1 MAAGKG
7 ELQIQTLR
15 LKNETPI
22 FPGDTHLTVWA
33 SILIQDIGR
42 GADVPFLRISQ
53 CLLMHSA
60 SSASVRAAF
69 MLLWM

>member
-7 ELQIQTLR
+7 ELQIHTLR

-22 FPGDTHLTVWA
+22 FPGDTHLAVWA
-33 SILIQDIGR
+33 TILIQDIGR
-42 GADVPFLRISQ
+42 GADVPFLRIFHY
-53 CLLMHSA
+53 LLMHSA
-60 SSASVRAAF
+60 SSVCAAY